1 MSLAQKF
8 FARPYFHTFAL
19 LVVASLLWAVWYFGF
34 AQRDQLEYR
43 LVPVQK
49 GAITATVAASGT
61 LNAVTT
67 VTVGTQ
73 VSGQI
78 KELYVDFNSEVKQG
92 QLIAQIDPQN
102 FEYQVSQS
110 QANLEAARSTV
121 KTQEANIVLQQA
133 QVAQVDVNLANA
145 KRDYERKQ
153 MLLEKN
159 FISPAD
165 RDTAQATYNAAQAQL
180 RAAQA
185 QLDVV
190 RAQANNARALVL
202 QSEAQLSQA
211 RVSLDKT
218 KIMAPVNGVV
228 IKRSVELG
236 QTVAASLQSPELF
249 IIAKDLRDM
258 QVETAIDESDV
269 GKIRVGQDATFTVDA
284 FSGRSFSGTV
294 KQIRKSAANVSNVVT
309 YTVIISANN
318 PSLLLLPGMT
328 ANVRIVTDTRDNV
341 LKLSNAAL
349 RYKPAKADA
358 DSADANKAAAAGGV
372 NSGGANAGASS
383 GGNAGSK
390 LRERL
395 ITELHPDEAQKQQL
409 DTIFEELRGKM
420 MALRDASAEDRPKL
434 AERNRAEMRSRIEA
448 ILKPEQKAR
457 YAELVAELDGRAASG
472 RATNGKVYVLDKDN
486 QPKVVAVRLGLSDG
500 TMTEVLSSEANLLA
514 EQTPVITGVLDKG
527 SKAGASAGSGS
538 KPASAGPRMPF

>member
-19 LVVASLLWAVWYFGF
+19 LVVASLQWPVWYFGF

-121 KTQEANIVLQQA
+121 KTQEANIVQQQA

>member
-121 KTQEANIVLQQA
+121 KTQEANIVQQQA

>member
-1 MSLAQKF
+1 MSLTQKF

-19 LVVASLLWAVWYFGF
+19 LLVASLLWAVWYFGF
-34 AQRDQLEYR
+34 APRDQLEYR

-121 KTQEANIVLQQA
+121 KTQEANIAQQQA
-133 QVAQVDVNLANA
+133 QVAQVEVNLANA
-145 KRDYERKQ
+145 KRDFDRKQ

-165 RDTAQATYNAAQAQL
+165 RDTAQATYNATQAQL

-211 RVSLDKT
+211 RVNLDKT

-269 GKIRVGQDATFTVDA
+269 GKIKIGQEATFTVDA
-284 FSGRSFSGTV
+284 FSGRSFSGAV
-294 KQIRKSAANVSNVVT
+294 KQIRKSATNVSNVVT
-309 YTVIISANN
+309 YVVIISANN
-318 PSLLLLPGMT
+318 PNLLLLPGMT
-328 ANVRIVTDTRDNV
+328 ANVRIVTDTRDSV
-341 LKLSNAAL
+341 LKVSNAAL
-349 RYKPAKADA
+349 RYKPAKTDA
-358 DSADANKAAAAGGV
+358 DSADTNKTAVAGAAGT
-372 NSGGANAGASS
+372 NAGAG

-395 ITELHPDEAQKQQL
+395 ITELHPDDAQKQQL
-409 DTIFEELRGKM
+409 DTIFEDLRGKM

-486 QPKVVAVRLGLSDG
+486 QPKAVAVRLGLSDG
-500 TMTEVLSSEANLLA
+500 TMTEVLSSEANLITD
-514 EQTPVITGVLDKG
+514 QSQVITGVLDKG
-527 SKAGASAGSGS
+527 SKSAAGGASGS